1 MYVSYQFKEI
11 SEFER
16 AALKLRF
23 IEELKQLNEI
33 QMILEEALYDL
44 NISKKIYTQ
53 RIKAKKLASSL
64 KGKIEQ
70 VEFDKHLKMLTLSMQ
85 EMKKVRKALKKR
97 IINRIDPSQLLLDI
111 AFLEEKMN
119 DEIIRHECGLE
130 TDFKGVLVSQKEMEI
145 LLETIAV

>member
-111 AFLEEKMN
+111 AFLEEKLN
-119 DEIIRHECGLE
+119 DEITRSECGLE